1 MAKVKAKPKAAT
13 TRKKTGTR
21 TFTDV
26 FEASVDANIEN
37 FIAEIGNGSIV
48 EGNTVVEEGFRVS
61 KTVEYTE

>member
-1 MAKVKAKPKAAT
+1 MAKAKAPT
-13 TRKKTGTR
+13 TRKKKLTK
-21 TFTDV
+21 TFNDV